1 MDGIQGGMM
10 LYLRMR
16 FSVYRGAVTV
26 TEAAETTEKPSLCHH
41 HELKQPGKGPD
52 WERRK
57 RAVKVE
63 TWQVATRRLTHTPR
77 KRGG

>member
-1 MDGIQGGMM
+1 MAASKDVT
-10 LYLRMR
+10 RMR

-26 TEAAETTEKPSLCHH
+26 TQASETAEKRTFRHH
-41 HELKQPGKGPD
+41 DGLKQPGNDPD

-63 TWQVATRRLTHTPR
+63 TRWQEQNS
-77 KRGG
+77 